1 MPQMIYN
8 GGIQHYFDLDSHK
21 LNNYHYISP
30 EQNCK
35 FYQICEF
42 DMSLHSHTFSDVQIT
57 CRSIASCDC
66 RYNCNLTLK
75 IYHTHTH
82 TYKASVIV

>member
-1 MPQMIYN
+1 MAQIIYN
-8 GGIQHYFDLDSHK
+8 GVIQHYFDLGSNK

-30 EQNCK
+30 EQSYK

-57 CRSIASCDC
+57 CRSSCDC

-75 IYHTHTH
+75 IYHTHAH
-82 TYKASVIV
+82 IYKASVIV